1 MSFFLI
7 YRDDGIMTTFIDPA
21 TGYEVRVIRKPI
33 RRIYLRVRE
42 GKSVEVTAPRKVS
55 EREIRDFVAGK
66 TVWLTKYMALV
77 PEKIK
82 FQYVTGEIHHV
93 FGRAYP
99 LQVCLGPRDDAVVS
113 PERGLQMVLRTKQRE
128 REKVFKAGMK
138 RILLWE
144 IEKQLEIWTKRM
156 AIPESRITGVTI
168 RVMKSRWGSCR
179 RVTGRFSFALDLV
192 TKPKECIEAV
202 VVHELCHLFAAGH
215 GADFYARM
223 ETYLPDYKER
233 DRLLASLP
241 RELV

>member
-1 MSFFLI
+1 
-7 YRDDGIMTTFIDPA
+7 MTTFIDPA

-42 GKSVEVTAPRKVS
+42 GGSVEVTAPRRVS

-66 TVWLTKYMALV
+66 TTWLTKYMALV
-77 PEKIK
+77 PKKIK
-82 FQYVTGEIHHV
+82 FQYVTGESHHV

-99 LQVCLGPRDDAVVS
+99 LQVLLGPRDEAGIS
-113 PERGLQMVLRTKQRE
+113 SCGELRLVLRTKRGDCE
-128 REKVFKAGMK
+128 AIFKEGMK
-138 RILLWE
+138 RILL
-144 IEKQLEIWTKRM
+144 LEIVQCLKKWTKRM

-179 RVTGRFSFALDLV
+179 SVTGRFSFALDLV

-202 VVHELCHLFAAGH
+202 VVHELCHLFVAGH
-215 GADFYARM
+215 GPDFYARM

-241 RELV
+241 RELI

>member
-1 MSFFLI
+1 
-7 YRDDGIMTTFIDPA
+7 MTTFIDPA
-21 TGYEVRVIRKPI
+21 TGYEVQVIRKPI

-42 GKSVEVTAPRKVS
+42 GRSALVTAPLIAS

-66 TVWLTKYMALV
+66 TAWLTKYMALV
-77 PEKIK
+77 PEKIT

-99 LQVCLGPRDDAVVS
+99 LQVYLGPCDDAVVS
-113 PERGLQMVLRTKQRE
+113 TGGALQLILRTKESE
-128 REKVFKAGMK
+128 REKVFQAGMK
-138 RILLWE
+138 RILLSE
-144 IEKQLEIWTKRM
+144 IAKQLAVWTKRM

-202 VVHELCHLFAAGH
+202 VVHELCHLFVAGH
-215 GADFYARM
+215 GPDFYARM

-233 DRLLASLP
+233 DRLLRSLP

>member
-1 MSFFLI
+1 
-7 YRDDGIMTTFIDPA
+7 MTTFIDPA

-42 GKSVEVTAPRKVS
+42 GKSVEVTAPKKVS
-55 EREIRDFVAGK
+55 EKEIRDFVAEK
-66 TVWLTKYMALV
+66 TAWLKKYMSRV
-77 PEKIK
+77 PEKNE
-82 FQYVTGEIHHV
+82 FHYGTGEIHHV

-99 LQVCLGPRDDAVVS
+99 LQVFLGPHDDAGIS
-113 PERGLQMVLRTKQRE
+113 QDGELRLVLRTTESMRE
-128 REKVFKAGMK
+128 EVFKNGMK
-138 RILLWE
+138 RMLLME
-144 IEKQLEIWTKRM
+144 IAKLLKKWTKRM

-215 GADFYARM
+215 GADFYALM
-223 ETYLPDYKER
+223 EKYLPDYKER

>member
-1 MSFFLI
+1 
-7 YRDDGIMTTFIDPA
+7 MTTFIDPA

-42 GKSVEVTAPRKVS
+42 GGSVEVTAPRRVS

-66 TVWLTKYMALV
+66 TAWLTKYMALA

-99 LQVCLGPRDDAVVS
+99 LQVCLGMREDAVVS
-113 PERGLQMVLRTKQRE
+113 TDGELRLVLRTKQRE

-179 RVTGRFSFALDLV
+179 RVTGASPSPSTLSQSRRNVSRLSSCTSSAISSQPV
-192 TKPKECIEAV
+192 TAPISM
-202 VVHELCHLFAAGH
+202 H
-215 GADFYARM
+215 GWRHICRIIKKGTDCLRACRGN
-223 ETYLPDYKER
+223 
-233 DRLLASLP
+233 
-241 RELV
+241 

>member
-1 MSFFLI
+1 
-7 YRDDGIMTTFIDPA
+7 
-21 TGYEVRVIRKPI
+21 
-33 RRIYLRVRE
+33 
-42 GKSVEVTAPRKVS
+42 
-55 EREIRDFVAGK
+55 
-66 TVWLTKYMALV
+66 
-77 PEKIK
+77 
-82 FQYVTGEIHHV
+82 
-93 FGRAYP
+93 
-99 LQVCLGPRDDAVVS
+99 
-113 PERGLQMVLRTKQRE
+113 
-128 REKVFKAGMK
+128 
-138 RILLWE
+138 
-144 IEKQLEIWTKRM
+144 M

>member
-1 MSFFLI
+1 
-7 YRDDGIMTTFIDPA
+7 MTTFIDPA
-21 TGYEVRVIRKPI
+21 TGYEVLVIRKPI

-42 GKSVEVTAPRKVS
+42 GGSVEVTAPRRVS

-66 TVWLTKYMALV
+66 AAWLTKYMALV

-99 LQVCLGPRDDAVVS
+99 LQVCLGMRDDAVVLTDG
-113 PERGLQMVLRTKQRE
+113 ELQLVLRTKRGDCE
-128 REKVFKAGMK
+128 AIFKEGMK
-138 RILLWE
+138 RILL
-144 IEKQLEIWTKRM
+144 LEIVQCLKKWTKRM

-179 RVTGRFSFALDLV
+179 SVTGRFSFALDLV

-202 VVHELCHLFAAGH
+202 VVHELCHLFVAGH
-215 GADFYARM
+215 GPDFYARM
-223 ETYLPDYKER
+223 ETYLSDYKER

-241 RELV
+241 RELI

>member
-1 MSFFLI
+1 
-7 YRDDGIMTTFIDPA
+7 MTTFIDPA

-42 GKSVEVTAPRKVS
+42 GKLVEVTAPKKVS
-55 EREIRDFVAGK
+55 EKEIRDFVAEK
-66 TVWLTKYMALV
+66 TAWLTKYMSLV

-99 LQVCLGPRDDAVVS
+99 LQVFLGSRDDAGIS
-113 PERGLQMVLRTKQRE
+113 QDGELRLVLRTTQSKRE
-128 REKVFKAGMK
+128 EVFKNGMK
-138 RILLWE
+138 RMLLIE
-144 IEKQLEIWTKRM
+144 IVQLLKKWTKRM

-215 GADFYARM
+215 GADFYALM
-223 ETYLPDYKER
+223 EKYLPDYKER
-233 DRLLASLP
+233 DRLLSSLS

>member
-1 MSFFLI
+1 
-7 YRDDGIMTTFIDPA
+7 MTTFIDPA

-42 GKSVEVTAPRKVS
+42 GGSVEVTAPRRVS
-55 EREIRDFVAGK
+55 KREIRDFVAGK
-66 TVWLTKYMALV
+66 TAWLTKYMALV

-93 FGRAYP
+93 FGKAYP
-99 LQVCLGPRDDAVVS
+99 LQVCLGPRDEAGIS
-113 PERGLQMVLRTKQRE
+113 SGGELQLVLRTKQSDRE
-128 REKVFKAGMK
+128 DIFKEGMK

-144 IEKQLEIWTKRM
+144 IEKQLETWTKRM

-202 VVHELCHLFAAGH
+202 IVHELCHLFATGH
-215 GADFYARM
+215 GPDFYVRM

-241 RELV
+241 RELI

>member
-1 MSFFLI
+1 
-7 YRDDGIMTTFIDPA
+7 MTPFIDPA
-21 TGYEVRVIRKPI
+21 TGYEVLVIRKPI

-42 GKSVEVTAPRKVS
+42 GGSVEVTAPRRVS

-66 TVWLTKYMALV
+66 TTWLTKYMALV

-82 FQYVTGEIHHV
+82 FQYVTG
-93 FGRAYP
+93 
-99 LQVCLGPRDDAVVS
+99 
-113 PERGLQMVLRTKQRE
+113 
-128 REKVFKAGMK
+128 EKVFKAGMK

-202 VVHELCHLFAAGH
+202 VVHELCHLFVAGH
-215 GADFYARM
+215 GPAFYARM

-233 DRLLASLP
+233 DRLLSSLP
-241 RELV
+241 RELI

>member
-1 MSFFLI
+1 
-7 YRDDGIMTTFIDPA
+7 MTTFIDPA

-42 GKSVEVTAPRKVS
+42 GKSVEVTAPRRVS

-66 TVWLTKYMALV
+66 TAWLTKYMALV
-77 PEKIK
+77 PEKIT

-99 LQVCLGPRDDAVVS
+99 LQVLLGPRDEAGIS
-113 PERGLQMVLRTKQRE
+113 SGGELQLVLRTKQSE

-144 IEKQLEIWTKRM
+144 ITKQFEIWTKRM

-202 VVHELCHLFAAGH
+202 VVHELCHLFVAGH

-233 DRLLASLP
+233 DRLLSSLP

>member
-1 MSFFLI
+1 
-7 YRDDGIMTTFIDPA
+7 MTTFIDPA

-42 GKSVEVTAPRKVS
+42 GGSVEVTAPRRVS

-66 TVWLTKYMALV
+66 TAWLTKYMALA

-99 LQVCLGPRDDAVVS
+99 LQVCLGMRDDAVVS
-113 PERGLQMVLRTKQRE
+113 TDGELRLVLRTKQRE

-144 IEKQLEIWTKRM
+144 IAK
-156 AIPESRITGVTI
+156 
-168 RVMKSRWGSCR
+168 
-179 RVTGRFSFALDLV
+179 
-192 TKPKECIEAV
+192 
-202 VVHELCHLFAAGH
+202 
-215 GADFYARM
+215 
-223 ETYLPDYKER
+223 
-233 DRLLASLP
+233 
-241 RELV
+241 

>member
-1 MSFFLI
+1 
-7 YRDDGIMTTFIDPA
+7 MTTFIDPA

-66 TVWLTKYMALV
+66 TAWLTKYMALV

-93 FGRAYP
+93 FGKAYP
-99 LQVCLGPRDDAVVS
+99 LQVLLGPRGEAGIS
-113 PERGLQMVLRTKQRE
+113 SGGELRLVLRTKQSDRE
-128 REKVFKAGMK
+128 AIFKEGMK

-144 IEKQLEIWTKRM
+144 IVQELKTWTKRM

-179 RVTGRFSFALDLV
+179 SVTGRFSFALDLV

-223 ETYLPDYKER
+223 EKYLPDYKER
-233 DRLLASLP
+233 DRLLSRLP

>member
-1 MSFFLI
+1 
-7 YRDDGIMTTFIDPA
+7 MTTFIDPA

-42 GKSVEVTAPRKVS
+42 GGSVEVTAPRRVS

-66 TVWLTKYMALV
+66 TAWLTKYMALV

-99 LQVCLGPRDDAVVS
+99 LQVCLGSRDDAVVS
-113 PERGLQMVLRTKQRE
+113 TDGELQLVLRTKQGE

-202 VVHELCHLFAAGH
+202 VVHELCHLRYMNH
-215 GADFYARM
+215 GPDFHALLSSV
-223 ETYLPDYKER
+223 LPDYRER
-233 DRLLASLP
+233 RKRLRMPL
-241 RELV
+241 EE

>member
-1 MSFFLI
+1 
-7 YRDDGIMTTFIDPA
+7 
-21 TGYEVRVIRKPI
+21 
-33 RRIYLRVRE
+33 
-42 GKSVEVTAPRKVS
+42 
-55 EREIRDFVAGK
+55 
-66 TVWLTKYMALV
+66 
-77 PEKIK
+77 
-82 FQYVTGEIHHV
+82 
-93 FGRAYP
+93 
-99 LQVCLGPRDDAVVS
+99 
-113 PERGLQMVLRTKQRE
+113 
-128 REKVFKAGMK
+128 MK

-215 GADFYARM
+215 GPDFYARM

>member
-1 MSFFLI
+1 
-7 YRDDGIMTTFIDPA
+7 MTTFIDPA
-21 TGYEVRVIRKPI
+21 TGYEVRVIRKSI

-42 GKSVEVTAPRKVS
+42 GGSVEVTAPRRVS

-93 FGRAYP
+93 FGRVYP
-99 LQVCLGPRDDAVVS
+99 LQACLGMRDDAGVS
-113 PERGLQMVLRTKQRE
+113 TGGELQLVLRTKE
-128 REKVFKAGMK
+128 RDRRKVFEEGMK
-138 RILLWE
+138 RLLLWE
-144 IEKQLEIWTKRM
+144 IARELEIWTKRM

-215 GADFYARM
+215 GPDFYARM

-233 DRLLASLP
+233 DRLLSSLP

>member
-1 MSFFLI
+1 
-7 YRDDGIMTTFIDPA
+7 MTTFIDPA

-42 GKSVEVTAPRKVS
+42 GGSVEVTAPRRVS

-66 TVWLTKYMALV
+66 TAWLTKYMALV
-77 PEKIK
+77 PKKIK

-93 FGRAYP
+93 FGGAYP
-99 LQVCLGPRDDAVVS
+99 LQVCLGMRDDAVVS
-113 PERGLQMVLRTKQRE
+113 TDGELQLVLRTKQRE

-215 GADFYARM
+215 GPDFYARM

-241 RELV
+241 RELI

>member
-1 MSFFLI
+1 
-7 YRDDGIMTTFIDPA
+7 MTTFIDPA
-21 TGYEVRVIRKPI
+21 TGYEVLVIRKPI

-42 GKSVEVTAPRKVS
+42 GGSVEVTAPRRVS

-66 TVWLTKYMALV
+66 TAWLTKYMALV

-82 FQYVTGEIHHV
+82 FQYVTRETHHV
-93 FGRAYP
+93 FGRAYT
-99 LQVCLGPRDDAVVS
+99 LQVCLGMRDDAAVS
-113 PERGLQMVLRTKQRE
+113 TDGELRLLLRTKQRE

-202 VVHELCHLFAAGH
+202 VVHELCHLFVAGH
-215 GADFYARM
+215 GPDFYARM

-233 DRLLASLP
+233 DRLLSSLP
-241 RELV
+241 RELI